1 MALTMDTRKIDTRKF
16 AAQNTTRLLGRL
28 AFQMNVTRKSPG
40 ADAVHDLRVAI
51 RRFSQALGVFKSCFT
66 GKDTRKI
73 RRRTKKL
80 MLLAGAV
87 RNYDVAL
94 KLLSKSRDADAA
106 NLRSKFQTQRK
117 DGERTLTAVLKRRMD
132 RKSSLKWRTA
142 LEAALAANAA
152 AGKVAV
158 EDTARKPLPAMA
170 RDFLERGD
178 AASQPKASP
187 EKLHAFRIASKKFRY
202 SLELFAPLYERE
214 VSAWIASIKR
224 IQTLLGDI
232 NDCET
237 VLHMVVDQKGGGA
250 MVGRLKKRQRRKVE
264 EFLSAWGEEFGDRAA
279 VRTRVEALANPQE
292 ASHPIRK
299 PAAGSRTSLRNASR
313 GAVA

>member
-1 MALTMDTRKIDTRKF
+1 MDTRKLDTRKF
-16 AAQNTTRLLGRL
+16 AAQNTARLLGRL

-73 RRRTKKL
+73 RRRMKKL
-80 MLLAGAV
+80 MLVAGAV
-87 RNYDVAL
+87 RNCDVAL
-94 KLLSKSRDADAA
+94 KLFSKSRGADAA
-106 NLRSKFQTQRK
+106 GISSKIQAQRK
-117 DGERTLTAVLKRRMD
+117 EGERTLTAMLKRRME

-152 AGKVAV
+152 AGKVGV
-158 EDTARKPLPAMA
+158 EDTARKTLPGMA

-178 AASQPKASP
+178 AASEPKASP
-187 EKLHAFRIASKKFRY
+187 EKLHAFRIVSKKFRY

-214 VSAWIASIKR
+214 LSAWIDSIKR

-232 NDCET
+232 NDCES
-237 VLHMVVDQKGGGA
+237 VAHMIEDQKGGGA

-264 EFLSAWGEEFGDRAA
+264 EFLSAWGEEFGDREA
-279 VRTRVEALANPQE
+279 VRTRVDALANPQE

-299 PAAGSRTSLRNASR
+299 PPARSRTRMRNASK

>member
-1 MALTMDTRKIDTRKF
+1 MALTMDTRKLDTRKF
-16 AAQNTTRLLGRL
+16 AAQNSARLLGRL
-28 AFQMNVTRKSPG
+28 AFQMNVARKSPS

-73 RRRTKKL
+73 RRRMKKI
-80 MLLAGAV
+80 MLVAGAV
-87 RNYDVAL
+87 RNCDVAL
-94 KLLSKSRDADAA
+94 KFLSKSRGADAA

-117 DGERTLTAVLKRRMD
+117 EGERTLTAVLKRRME

-158 EDTARKPLPAMA
+158 EDTARKTLPAMA
-170 RDFLERGD
+170 KDFLERGD
-178 AASQPKASP
+178 AASLPKASP

-202 SLELFAPLYERE
+202 SLELFAPLYQRE
-214 VSAWIASIKR
+214 LSAWIDSIKR

-237 VLHMVVDQKGGGA
+237 VAHMLADQKGGGA
-250 MVGRLKKRQRRKVE
+250 IVGRLKKRQRRKVE
-264 EFLSAWGEEFGDRAA
+264 EFLVAWGEEFGDRAA
-279 VRTRVEALANPQE
+279 MRTRVDSLATPQE
-292 ASHPIRK
+292 ASQPIRK
-299 PAAGSRTSLRNASR
+299 PASRSRTGLRSSSK